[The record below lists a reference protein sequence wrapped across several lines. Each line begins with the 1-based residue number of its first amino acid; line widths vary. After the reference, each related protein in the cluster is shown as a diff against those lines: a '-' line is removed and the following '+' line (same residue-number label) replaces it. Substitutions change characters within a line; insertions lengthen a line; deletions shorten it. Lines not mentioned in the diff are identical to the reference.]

1 MTLNS
6 KLTFITLLP
15 ELVFKERVDEALWQL
30 HNHRVT
36 ELHVIKLILFV
47 HVPRR

>member
-15 ELVFKERVDEALWQL
+15 ELVFKERVDEALW
-30 HNHRVT
+30 HYGSYTIT
-36 ELHVIKLILFV
+36 ELL
-47 HVPRR
+47 